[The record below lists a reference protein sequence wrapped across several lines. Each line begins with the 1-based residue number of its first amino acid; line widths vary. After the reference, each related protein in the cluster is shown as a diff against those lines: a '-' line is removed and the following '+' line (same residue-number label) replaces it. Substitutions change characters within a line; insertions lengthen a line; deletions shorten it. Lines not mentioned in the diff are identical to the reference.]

1 MLLVFSPTASNQI
14 VELQQVFASFEK
26 GDVLVLFEM
35 LVMQYGPGPALFT
48 PIPLDSF
55 CISSP
60 CAASPLV

>member
-35 LVMQYGPGPALFT
+35 LVMQYGPGPALFLSL
-48 PIPLDSF
+48 IH
-55 CISSP
+55 I
-60 CAASPLV
+60 